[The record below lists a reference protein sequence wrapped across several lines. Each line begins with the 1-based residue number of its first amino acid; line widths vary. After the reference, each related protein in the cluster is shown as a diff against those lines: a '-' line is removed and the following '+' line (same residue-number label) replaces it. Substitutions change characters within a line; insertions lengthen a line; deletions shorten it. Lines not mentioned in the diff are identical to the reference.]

1 MKHLNWFY
9 TLLLLVAG
17 MSISSCSEDND
28 LDVPPVKDETV
39 NEAGDNFYMFVN
51 GAWHNSLTPNE
62 DKDRGFQE
70 DAYEITKKRRDDLLK
85 DMEETK
91 KLEQS
96 YEYLMAE
103 GLEENQAYLDS
114 IIDVIGECAM
124 SAQSKHE
131 LGVYVGEWIK
141 KGYLENMFRLYTT
154 ISVHDDKICYTICP
168 DQVTLNLA
176 GGTQAGD
183 GEEGEIEGEEARH
196 FMFANYQKYTCMTRG
211 GEDFIS
217 SVVAGM
223 GLDPNCFVIADSL
236 KTFYENFNAM
246 SLEELK
252 GTIIGYAGS
261 ELFMYCGDDNTREAT
276 NGYTDKTRDVLDA
289 HLRHLLTYPL
299 SYYYCEKYVDD
310 EVKAK
315 YTTYAETM
323 RSVFAKRI
331 ENNSWLSGETKVKAL
346 EKLNNMKFFI
356 GEPDEWNLE
365 TFPKFNS
372 KLFVENILEA
382 KQSRINTAISLIG
395 KPKRENTIPAIIL
408 ACGGMGTYVYNA
420 FYSPTTN
427 AMTILNCFMSAPEY
441 TEDMQPA
448 DLYALFYV
456 IGHELTHGFDKEG
469 SKYDANGNL
478 NNWWTAE
485 DREKFDA
492 LNDALAQQISTI
504 EIAPGIMANGY
515 QTVTEDIADLG
526 GLNIALDALNE
537 YLAEQGVT
545 GQELMEAQKAYFER
559 HAYRYR
565 TVYSEKHFQEMQ
577 NDTHS
582 VSLVRVNGMVQH
594 MDAWYDL
601 YNVTEGDDLYLSED
615 KRITIW

>member
-1 MKHLNWFY
+1 MKKKKHLNWLY
-9 TLLLLVAG
+9 ALLLLVAG
-17 MSISSCSEDND
+17 MGFASCSEDNKMD
-28 LDVPPVKDETV
+28 IPPVEEEVV

-51 GAWHNSLTPNE
+51 GAWHHSLNATE
-62 DKDRGFQE
+62 DKNYGFQE
-70 DAYEITKKRRDDLLK
+70 DVDEMIVKRRDDLLK

-91 KLEQS
+91 RLEQS

-131 LGVYVGEWIK
+131 LGLYVGEWIK

-154 ISVHDDKICYTICP
+154 ISEHEDKICYTICP
-168 DQVTLNLA
+168 DQVTLKLA
-176 GGTQAGD
+176 GASQDGD
-183 GEEGEIEGEEARH
+183 DEEGEEARH
-196 FMFANYQKYTCMTRG
+196 FKSINYQKYTCMTRG

-217 SVVAGM
+217 SIVDGM
-223 GLDPNCFVIADSL
+223 GLDPNCFMIADSL
-236 KTFYENFNAM
+236 NTFYENFNAM
-246 SLEELK
+246 SLDELK
-252 GTIIGYAGS
+252 ETIIGSAGS
-261 ELFMYCGDDNTREAT
+261 ELFMYCGDDNTSEAT
-276 NGYTDKTRDVLDA
+276 NGYTDNTRDVLDA

-315 YTTYAETM
+315 YGTYAETI

-331 ENNSWLSGETKVKAL
+331 EKNSWLSGETKEKAL

-365 TFPKFNS
+365 TFPKLNS

-382 KQSRINTAISLIG
+382 KQSRINTALSLIG
-395 KPKRENTIPAIIL
+395 KPKRENCIPAVIL
-408 ACGGMGTYVYNA
+408 ALGGMGTYAYNA
-420 FYSPTTN
+420 FHIPSTN
-427 AMTILNCFMSAPEY
+427 AMAILNCFMTAPEY

-456 IGHELTHGFDKEG
+456 IGHELTHGFDKMG
-469 SKYDANGNL
+469 SQYDANGNL

-485 DREKFDA
+485 DKEKFDA
-492 LNDALAQQISTI
+492 LNDALAQQISTF

-515 QTVTEDIADLG
+515 RTVTEDVADLG
-526 GLNIALDALNE
+526 GLNIAFDALNE

-545 GQELMEAQKAYFER
+545 GEELKEAQKAYFER

-565 TVYSEKHFQEMQ
+565 TVYGKLYFQKLLK
-577 NDTHS
+577 DTHS
-582 VSLVRVNGMVQH
+582 VALVRVNGIVQH

-601 YNVTEGDDLYLSED
+601 YNVSEGDSLYLPAD

>member
-1 MKHLNWFY
+1 MKKMKFLNWFY
-9 TLLLLVAG
+9 ALLLLVAG
-17 MSISSCSEDND
+17 MSFASCSENND
-28 LDVPPVKDETV
+28 LGEDTPPVEEEV
-39 NEAGDNFYMFVN
+39 ANAAGDNFYMYVN
-51 GAWHNSLTPNE
+51 GTWHNSLNPNE
-62 DKDRGFQE
+62 DKDKGFQE
-70 DAYEITKKRRDDLLK
+70 DAYEITKKRKEGLLA

-91 KLEQS
+91 NLMQS
-96 YEYLMAE
+96 YDYLMAE
-103 GLEENQAYLDS
+103 GLEENQEYLDS
-114 IIDVIGECAM
+114 IINIIGECAM

-131 LGVYVGEWIK
+131 LGLYVGEWIK
-141 KGYLENMFRLYTT
+141 KGYLENMFRLYST
-154 ISVHDDKICYTICP
+154 INEHDDKICYTICP
-168 DQVTLNLA
+168 DQVTLKLA
-176 GGTQAGD
+176 GAEQGGNS
-183 GEEGEIEGEEARH
+183 EEEARH
-196 FMFANYQKYTCMTRG
+196 FKFVTYQKYTSKTRG
-211 GEDFIS
+211 GEDFMS
-217 SVVAGM
+217 SVIAGM
-223 GLDPNCFVIADSL
+223 GLDPDCFVIADTL
-236 KTFYENFNAM
+236 KTFYENYNVM

-252 GTIIGYAGS
+252 ETIIGCAGA
-261 ELFMYCGDDNTREAT
+261 ELFMYCGDENTIEAT

-289 HLRHLLTYPL
+289 HLSHLLTYPL

-331 ENNSWLSGETKVKAL
+331 ENNSWLSDETKEKAL

-365 TFPKFNS
+365 SFPKFNS

-382 KQSRINTAISLIG
+382 KQSRINTIISLIG

-408 ACGGMGTYVYNA
+408 TSGGIGTYIYNA
-420 FYSPTTN
+420 FYLPATN

-456 IGHELTHGFDKEG
+456 IGHEMTHGFDKIG
-469 SKYDANGNL
+469 STYDANGNL

-485 DREKFDA
+485 DREKFEA

-515 QTVTEDIADLG
+515 KTIVEDVADLG
-526 GLNIALDALNE
+526 GLNIAFDALNE

-545 GQELMEAQKAYFER
+545 GEELKEAQKAYFER

-565 TVYSEKHFQEMQ
+565 RVYSSQGFQNML

-582 VSLVRVNGMVQH
+582 ASLVRVNGMLQH
-594 MDAWYDL
+594 MDAWYEL
-601 YNVTEGDDLYLSED
+601 YNVTESNDMYLPED
-615 KRITIW
+615 KRINIW

>member
-1 MKHLNWFY
+1 MKKMKHLNWLY
-9 TLLLLVAG
+9 ALLLLVAG
-17 MSISSCSEDND
+17 MSFASCSEDNE
-28 LDVPPVKDETV
+28 LDFPPVEEEVV

-51 GAWHNSLTPNE
+51 GAWHHSLNATE
-62 DKDRGFQE
+62 DKNYGFQE
-70 DAYEITKKRRDDLLK
+70 DVYDMTMKRRDDLLK

-91 KLEQS
+91 NLEQS

-103 GLEENQAYLDS
+103 GLEENEAYLDS

-131 LGVYVGEWIK
+131 LGLYVGEWIK
-141 KGYLENMFRLYTT
+141 KGYLENLFRLYTT
-154 ISVHDDKICYTICP
+154 ISEHEDKVCYTICP
-168 DQVTLNLA
+168 DEITLKLA
-176 GGTQAGD
+176 GASQGD
-183 GEEGEIEGEEARH
+183 DEEGEEARH
-196 FMFANYQKYTCMTRG
+196 FKFANYQKYTCMTRG
-211 GEDFIS
+211 GEDFMS
-217 SVVAGM
+217 SVIAAM
-223 GLDPNCFVIADSL
+223 GLDPDCFVIADTL
-236 KTFYENFNAM
+236 KTFYENYNVM

-252 GTIIGYAGS
+252 ETIIGCAGA
-261 ELFMYCGDDNTREAT
+261 ELFMYCGDENTIEAT

-289 HLRHLLTYPL
+289 HLSHLLTYPL

-315 YTTYAETM
+315 YTTYAETI

-331 ENNSWLSGETKVKAL
+331 ENNSWLSGETKEKAL

-365 TFPKFNS
+365 TFPKLNS

-382 KQSRINTAISLIG
+382 KQSRINTALSLIG
-395 KPKRENTIPAIIL
+395 KPKRENCIPAVIL
-408 ACGGMGTYVYNA
+408 APSGMGTYAYNA
-420 FYSPTTN
+420 FYIPSSN
-427 AMTILNCFMSAPEY
+427 AMTILNCFMTAPEY

-456 IGHELTHGFDKEG
+456 IGHELTHGFDKKG
-469 SKYDANGNL
+469 SQYDANGNL

-485 DREKFDA
+485 DKEKFDA
-492 LNDALAQQISTI
+492 LNDDLAQQISTF
-504 EIAPGIMANGY
+504 EIAPSIMANGY
-515 QTVTEDIADLG
+515 RTVTEDVADLG
-526 GLNIALDALNE
+526 GFNIAFDALNE
-537 YLAEQGVT
+537 YLAEHGVT
-545 GQELMEAQKAYFER
+545 GEELKEAQKAYFER

-565 TVYSEKHFQEMQ
+565 SVYSKKYFQEML

-601 YNVTEGDDLYLSED
+601 YNVSEGDSLYLPAD